1 MLGYETEADM
11 LGRKLDDF
19 VVPEELA
26 DHELQMTER
35 KLGRSSSYERRF
47 RNKNGDV
54 IWCDVSGTPLFD
66 DNMQFAGSFGMMTD
80 ITERK
85 KAEETIKKNEA
96 ELNEAQRI
104 GHFGHFDWDARTD
117 TIKWSDEYYHIYGF
131 TPGQK
136 PPGYE
141 DHLKTYTPESA
152 ARLDAAVKN
161 SMKTGEPYAVDLEHV
176 RPDGIHKWIT
186 ANGEVKRDEHGTIIG
201 LRGTAQDITERKN
214 AELEREQFF
223 RFFNLST
230 DIMVIADPKG
240 AFKRVNPT
248 CLHVL
253 GYSEDELLAKPFID
267 FVHPDDKQPTLDE
280 MVRQM
285 QTGSSLNFENRYICK
300 DGKALWFSWR
310 ANFNKDEG
318 ITYATARDV
327 TERKKAELDLTH
339 ANRAL
344 RMISN
349 INQALIRI
357 AEEATLL
364 HEACRIAVETG
375 GYSLAWVGYAEHD
388 EAKTVRPVAQAGLV
402 EGYADEAHITWADT
416 ERGRGPT
423 GLAIRTGI
431 VQLTHDIPSDPTMA
445 PWQDAAAKRGYKSS
459 IALPLIHEGVTFG
472 SLNIYSSE
480 PNAFSDEEVK
490 ILEEMAGD
498 LSFGINDLRLRMKQK
513 QEEDHIVELNVVRS
527 KFINIISHQLGTP
540 LTAVNWNLEML
551 LNGDF
556 GKLDEV
562 QLKFLQATHAA
573 SIEITHRINY
583 LLTAIDI
590 EERRV
595 TYEAEDTI
603 LPNICAG
610 VVQDMAKKAELK
622 NLSFVYTPPKN
633 DMPTIYADGKKI
645 RMVFSALIENAI
657 VYTKNGGNISMA
669 LQSDGNVA
677 RFEITDTGVGVP
689 QPEQHH
695 IFDRF
700 FRASNAAIM
709 QPDAFGL
716 GLFIAKNFVEQLGG
730 TITFTSK
737 EGEGSTFVLEI
748 PLKK

>member
-1 MLGYETEADM
+1 MSNDNNPNPETIEQARQANLKFIESMDKGAYKRIIETANEGIWVLDKDRKTILVNPHMLHMLGFETETEM

-19 VVPEELA
+19 IVPEELA
-26 DHELQMTER
+26 DHEFQMAER
-35 KLGRSSSYERRF
+35 KMGRSSSYERRF
-47 RNKNGDV
+47 RNKNGDT
-54 IWCDVSGTPLFD
+54 IWCDVSGTPLFN

-85 KAEETIKKNEA
+85 KAEDIIKKNDA

-104 GHFGHFDWDARTD
+104 GHFGNFDWDARTD
-117 TIKWSDEYYHIYGF
+117 TIRWSNEYYHIYGF
-131 TPGQK
+131 VPGHK

-161 SMKTGEPYAVDLEHV
+161 SMKTGEPYTVDLEHV
-176 RPDGIHKWIT
+176 RPDGTHKWIT
-186 ANGEVKRDEHGTIIG
+186 ANGEVKRDEHGAIIG
-201 LRGTAQDITERKN
+201 LRGTAQDITERK
-214 AELEREQFF
+214 
-223 RFFNLST
+223 
-230 DIMVIADPKG
+230 
-240 AFKRVNPT
+240 
-248 CLHVL
+248 
-253 GYSEDELLAKPFID
+253 
-267 FVHPDDKQPTLDE
+267 
-280 MVRQM
+280 
-285 QTGSSLNFENRYICK
+285 
-300 DGKALWFSWR
+300 
-310 ANFNKDEG
+310 
-318 ITYATARDV
+318 
-327 TERKKAELDLTH
+327 KAEADLTR

-357 AEEATLL
+357 TDEETLL
-364 HEACRIAVETG
+364 HEACRISVETG

-388 EAKTVRPVAQAGLV
+388 DAKTVRPVAQAGLA
-402 EGYADEAHITWADT
+402 EGYVETANITWADT

-423 GLAIRTGI
+423 GLAIRTGSM
-431 VQLTHDIPSDPTMA
+431 QLTHDIPHDPTMA
-445 PWQDAAAKRGYKSS
+445 PWQEAAAKRGYKSS
-459 IALPLIHEGVTFG
+459 IALPLIHGGVTFG
-472 SLNIYSSE
+472 ALNIYSPES
-480 PNAFSDEEVK
+480 NAFSDEEVK
-490 ILEEMAGD
+490 ILEELAGD
-498 LSFGINDLRLRMKQK
+498 LSFGINDLRLRAKQK
-513 QEEDHIVELNVVRS
+513 QEENHIVELNTVRS

-562 QLKFLQATHAA
+562 QLKFLQATHTA
-573 SIEITHRINY
+573 SIEITRRINY

-595 TYEAEDTI
+595 IYEAEETI

-610 VVQDMAKKAELK
+610 VVQDMAKRAELK
-622 NLSFVYTPPKN
+622 NLAFAYTPPKN
-633 DMPTIYADGKKI
+633 DMPTLYADGKKV

-657 VYTKNGGNISMA
+657 VYTKNGGNITMT
-669 LQSDGNVA
+669 LQSDDDVA

-716 GLFIAKNFVEQLGG
+716 GLFIAKNFAEQLGG
-730 TITFTSK
+730 TIRFASK
-737 EGEGSTFVLEI
+737 EGEGSTFILEI
-748 PLKK
+748 PLKKKKVT